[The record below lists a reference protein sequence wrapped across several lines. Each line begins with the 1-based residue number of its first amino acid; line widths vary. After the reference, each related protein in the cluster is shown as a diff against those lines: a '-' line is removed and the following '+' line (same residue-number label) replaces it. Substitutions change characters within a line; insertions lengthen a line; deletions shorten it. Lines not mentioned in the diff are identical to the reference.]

1 MALELDSLK
10 KAVGALERSLRGAG
24 ELFVGEADLV
34 ETLRAGVV
42 RNFEVRAFG
51 SRIKQ
56 TAKKWSDLDLAVV
69 GSAKMERNA
78 LYDLKEAFEESVL
91 SIQVDV
97 LDWYAISPEFQAV
110 INEDYEVVH
119 EPA

>member
-1 MALELDSLK
+1 MIDLSPEQLEIVKRIL
-10 KAVGALERSLRGAG
+10 AERVPAC
-24 ELFVGEADLV
+24 
-34 ETLRAGVV
+34 
-42 RNFEVRAFG
+42 EVRAFG

-69 GSAKMERNA
+69 GSAKMERHD

-97 LDWYAISPEFQAV
+97 LDWHAISPEFQAV
-110 INEDYEVVH
+110 INEDYEVIH